1 MGVAYCATHLAL
13 DRRAA
18 LKAARASWP
27 ATLAFASAF
36 QQESRLAA
44 RIVRPKL
51 VDSHPGYQ
59 AGFLGQNGAAS
70 PPAVAPRNW
79 PPEAGNGEVAT
90 GRAPSRA
97 PAGVPTTPTPPS
109 RRRRI
114 STRPGRRRSSARPW
128 P

>member
-13 DRRAA
+13 EGRAA
-18 LKAARASWP
+18 LKLLAPTGLRRRLRAR
-27 ATLAFASAF
+27 F

-44 RIVRPKL
+44 RIHHPNL
-51 VDSHPGYQ
+51 VDSHRGYQ

-70 PPAVAPRNW
+70 PPVLGPRNW
-79 PPEAGNGEVAT
+79 PPEAGKEVAT

-97 PAGVPTTPTPPS
+97 PTTPMRAS
-109 RRRRI
+109 RCRRI
-114 STRPGRRRSSARPW
+114 STRAGRRRSSARPW